1 MPEKSIDDVYES
13 PLEQEPQF
21 TYVNPN
27 VLNQEAMPIASQE
40 REVYRVLHV
49 SKHPDTKEDLPAELI
64 PANVIKSRQGNAV
77 WGDSGAF
84 KPTNRELLALMARFL
99 ADISAILA
107 VHSDAEHYLVQTL
120 GAAHFAFAG
129 ITPPCTQQSFLTAK
143 AQQAVQPDAWSKLV
157 HDLQTFLDQS
167 QPNLSFK
174 EIKINPDGHIVLR
187 MTVLQAEDFVAVG
200 NAIGSLFTENYQRY
214 AGDPEKKTTLACVLA
229 VVDLHGS
236 GSEHRA
242 MMMTHLQNL
251 FHDFRR
257 AMQGKSVPF
266 DRIDWV
272 EWTNRFFRAEDLLG
286 QLSVTRGFVRLS
298 THNPLRDFTPCSPRV
313 SPLAVVGSIAKNLP
327 EACLS
332 IRETMPDKKD
342 RKFWHLSHVLD

>member
-1 MPEKSIDDVYES
+1 MPKKTIVNEYQS
-13 PLEQEPQF
+13 PLEQASQF
-21 TYVNPN
+21 TYVNLA
-27 VLNQEAMPIASQE
+27 VLNQEAMPIAAQE
-40 REVYRVLHV
+40 REVYRVLHI
-49 SKHPDTKEDLPAELI
+49 SKNPDTKEDLLASLI

-107 VHSDAEHYLVQTL
+107 VHIDSGHYLVQTL
-120 GAAHFAFAG
+120 EAAHFAFTG
-129 ITPPCTQQSFLTAK
+129 ITPPCTRQNFLMAK
-143 AQQAVQPDAWSKLV
+143 AQHCTQPDAWARLV
-157 HDLQTFLDQS
+157 RDLQTFLDKA
-167 QPNLSFK
+167 QPHLRFK

-187 MTVLQAEDFVAVG
+187 MTVLQAEAFVAVG
-200 NAIGSLFTENYQRY
+200 NVIGSLFTDNYQRY

-236 GSEHRA
+236 GFEHRA

-251 FHDFRR
+251 FDDFRR

-272 EWTNRFFRAEDLLG
+272 EWTNRFFQAKDLLG

-298 THNPLRDFTPCSPRV
+298 THNPLRDLTPCSPRV
-313 SPLAVVGSIAKNLP
+313 NPLAVVGSIAKNLP

-332 IRETMPDKKD
+332 IREMLPDKKD
-342 RKFWHLSHVLD
+342 RKFWHLLNELD